1 MENIGYIISLALVEI
16 MGDFALEKYANTG
29 DIYAGVVGCVGYM
42 GVVYFLVKS
51 LEGSSILYVNGMWD
65 GFSSLFESLAA
76 FFVLGERFSRWEQY
90 LGLALTIVGVGL
102 LKTKS
107 TDVLTTPYK
116 GFIKKQFE
124 FFHGIHL

>member
-1 MENIGYIISLALVEI
+1 MENIGYIISLAIIEI

-29 DIYAGVVGCVGYM
+29 DLYSGFVGCVGYM

-76 FFVLGERFSRWEQY
+76 FVLLGERFARWEQY
-90 LGLALTIVGVGL
+90 LGLALTIVGVVL
-102 LKTKS
+102 LKTKP
-107 TDVLTTPYK
+107 TDVLKTPYK
-116 GFIKKQFE
+116 IE